1 MTSQN
6 RLALH
11 LLLVKEQGVC
21 GYLKLD
27 EEHCCIHI
35 PNITDNLQEQLD
47 KMRKLA
53 EDSRAIRDAAENS
66 WLNKILQELSG
77 WSLKGW
83 LAALLEGAIYVIII
97 VVITGIGIGCVKRTI
112 EKNI

>member
-1 MTSQN
+1 MALEDRILIENLTWQVETLSRATRKGFRIINKQVQANTKMTLQN
-6 RLALH
+6 RLALD

-27 EEHCCIHI
+27 KEHCCIHI

-53 EDSRAIRDAAENS
+53 EDSRAITDATENS
-66 WLNKILQELSG
+66 
-77 WSLKGW
+77 
-83 LAALLEGAIYVIII
+83 
-97 VVITGIGIGCVKRTI
+97 
-112 EKNI
+112 